1 MAYAGTGNRTA
12 QSYKASAKTFVK
24 IHLKP
29 LKILDFCFK
38 NQSKYGIIFISK
50 NKEFQRV
57 NQSAKDIQFRELK
70 DTISQLKT
78 TIASQNQLIQS
89 LQKAVEAAGVREA
102 NLNEQIEYLTKKLFG
117 SSSEKRSNV

>member
-1 MAYAGTGNRTA
+1 M
-12 QSYKASAKTFVK
+12 
-24 IHLKP
+24 
-29 LKILDFCFK
+29 
-38 NQSKYGIIFISK
+38 
-50 NKEFQRV
+50 